1 MTTELVFT
9 QEDMEA
15 CTAAALELRDVPQPL
30 IIEFG
35 GYDAY
40 LLVGLL
46 QLTLKHPDLPLQTR
60 AWAVGMVETLR
71 MFFEAMGCSEVVRQI
86 EAGPRA

>member
-1 MTTELVFT
+1 MTPDNFT
-9 QEDMEA
+9 PEEIAA
-15 CTAAALELRDVPQPL
+15 CTAAALELRSVPQPM

-46 QLTLKHPDLPLQTR
+46 QLSLKYPDLPLHSR
-60 AWAVGMVETLR
+60 AYAIGMIETLR
-71 MFFEAMGCSEVVRQI
+71 LFFEAMGCVAVVSQI
-86 EAGPRA
+86 DAGPRS